1 MFLQKNARI
10 ARINGFFTNP
20 VYLSL
25 VVQLIRGNISILE
38 KIFYLYLRIL
48 ISSLKYRFSGIYEF
62 QIKHYT
68 FCSTSINY
76 VEKDLVF

>member
-25 VVQLIRGNISILE
+25 VVQLIRGNVSIL
-38 KIFYLYLRIL
+38 FL
-48 ISSLKYRFSGIYEF
+48 LKNDDFKFEI
-62 QIKHYT
+62 
-68 FCSTSINY
+68 
-76 VEKDLVF
+76 